1 MCGRYNFVITPEMTS
16 LFEDLGCSISFG
28 HHYNIAPTEPVPIIR
43 NVGNHNECQ
52 LARWWLTP
60 SWAKKPD
67 TKYSMF
73 NARAEN
79 LESSPAF
86 KGPFH
91 KKRCILPA
99 SSFIEWQ
106 QTDSDKQ
113 PYAIMRAKEPVV
125 FAGLWDCWNE
135 ELLSC
140 TIITTQAAGNIRD
153 IHKRMPVM
161 LDKKGITKWLD
172 PETSIDQ
179 LNDLLAP
186 KLPYKLVIRAISNA
200 TNNSRN
206 KAPYELIAS

>member
-1 MCGRYNFVITPEMTS
+1 MCGRYNFVMTPEMTS
-16 LFEDLGCSISFG
+16 LFEDLGVSANFSDL
-28 HHYNIAPTEPVPIIR
+28 YNIAPTEAVPIIR
-43 NVGNHNECQ
+43 NVGDHNECH

-106 QTDSDKQ
+106 QTDSEKQ
-113 PYAIMRAKEPVV
+113 PYAIMRANKPIV

-153 IHKRMPVM
+153 IHERMPVM
-161 LDKKGITKWLD
+161 LDKKGIIKWLD
-172 PETSIDQ
+172 PEASIDQ
-179 LNDLLAP
+179 LDGLLES
-186 KLPYKLVIRAISNA
+186 KLPYQLETRAISKA
-200 TNNSRN
+200 INNSRN
-206 KAPYELIAS
+206 KAPYELIVS